1 MFQGKST
8 ECLYGAANPSN
19 RVAIGYTTSA
29 TPDSFAEKRDA
40 IANLGSSVTAVS
52 GIGEQ
57 AFVYGHTVGST
68 TTTTVVARQ
77 GGVMIEVTGT
87 AATPDQLQAL
97 AQKAPDSA
105 E

>member
-1 MFQGKST
+1 MAT
-8 ECLYGAANPSN
+8 RWGAPPPP
-19 RVAIGYTTSA
+19 RLW
-29 TPDSFAEKRDA
+29 R
-40 IANLGSSVTAVS
+40 
-52 GIGEQ
+52 
-57 AFVYGHTVGST
+57 
-68 TTTTVVARQ
+68 ARQ